1 MHHKISKFSK
11 LIKNNILIDG
21 KMVSRLV
28 KKIEKTYVH
37 VGDTRSLGKFILQ
50 NPPILTVSIPITKC
64 LL

>member
-1 MHHKISKFSK
+1 
-11 LIKNNILIDG
+11 
-21 KMVSRLV
+21 MVSRLV